1 VSGKRLAIVITA
13 CVVFSFGSI
22 LRAAD
27 VPVATSGP
35 EDWPK
40 WLGPRGDNIS
50 KESLGTD
57 WGSDG
62 PKQLWSAKVGEGHS
76 SPVAVAGKI
85 YLFTLDDNRAETL
98 TCFDAKTGNVQW
110 KESYPVREKPQYA
123 GTRGTPTVEGDRIY
137 TMGEAGD
144 LTCRELA
151 DGKPVWQ
158 TNVHQAAGGKLLM
171 WGCASSPTIVG
182 DRIFVQT
189 GCEKGPTA
197 VAVNKATG
205 KIEWKSEST
214 AKGGYATLVHADVK
228 GKPQLFLFAG
238 QNAGAIDPAN
248 GKTIW
253 GDKFE
258 TQYDVNAATPL
269 YRDGRVLFTAEYKNG
284 RATMYEVTNKSWKK
298 LWETR
303 AIRSRFQ
310 PAILDGDVV
319 YGNASGDV
327 AAMDWN
333 TGKELWHTTGRNEK
347 IGVGG
352 SLLRVAGDKLVT
364 MSERGKLSLLRAD
377 PKGYRVLAS
386 TQLFDGEQIW
396 ASPLAYDGK
405 LYCKGR
411 DEFVCLDVAAK

>member
-1 VSGKRLAIVITA
+1 VSGKRLAIVVTA
-13 CVVFSFGSI
+13 CVVFSSFPFI
-22 LRAAD
+22 ARAAD
-27 VPVATSGP
+27 APPAAAGP

-50 KESLGTD
+50 KETIGTN
-57 WGSDG
+57 WGQGG

-85 YLFTLDDNRAETL
+85 YLFTLDDNRVETL
-98 TCFDAKTGNVQW
+98 TCFDAKTGKVQW

-123 GTRGTPTVEGDRIY
+123 AARGTPTIDGDRIY

-197 VAVNKATG
+197 VAVNKGTG

-214 AKGGYATLVHADVK
+214 AKGGYATLVHAVVS

-238 QNAGAIDPAN
+238 QNVGAIEPDT
-248 GKTIW
+248 GQTIW
-253 GDKFE
+253 SDKFE
-258 TQYDVNAATPL
+258 TQYDVNAATPI

-303 AIRSRFQ
+303 AIRSKFQ
-310 PAILDGDVV
+310 PPILDGDVV

-333 TGKELWHTTGRNEK
+333 TGNELWRTTGRNEK
-347 IGVGG
+347 IGAGG
-352 SLLRVAGDKLVT
+352 SLLRLAGDQLVT
-364 MSERGKLSLLRAD
+364 MSERGKLSLLHAD

-396 ASPLAYDGK
+396 ATPLAYDGK

-411 DEFVCLDVAAK
+411 DEFVCLDVSK